1 MQYRKKKKTKQ
12 QVCNIH
18 CRPQQTASG
27 VNKCYNGLFERKW
40 KNNDD
45 NNNKLQRY
53 YNDNVINELLFTF
66 FYYLRLS
73 VKLRV

>member
-12 QVCNIH
+12 KVCNID

-45 NNNKLQRY
+45 NNNKLQCY
-53 YNDNVINELLFTF
+53 HNDNVINELLFTF
-66 FYYLRLS
+66 FYFLRLS